1 MSSSI
6 DNIRN
11 FAIIAHIDHG
21 KSTIADRI
29 IHKCGGLT
37 DREMKA
43 QVLDSMDIERER
55 GITIKAQTVKLNY
68 TAKDGKK
75 YLLNIIDTPGHV
87 DFSYEVS
94 RSLYACEGSI
104 LIVDSTQGVEAQT
117 LANVYQALDINHE
130 IIPVLNKIDLPASDL
145 DRTNKQIEEVI
156 GIDTSNAVPCS
167 GKTGEG
173 IEEILE
179 QIIQVLPGPK
189 GIKDEKLKCL
199 LVDSWYDT
207 YLGVVILVRVIDG
220 KLSKNMKIKMMSTK
234 QDYIIEKVGVF
245 TPKPKNVDELNAGEI
260 GFITTGIKVLSET
273 KVGDTICDASNPI
286 TQALPGFKPS
296 KPVVFCGLFP
306 VDSSEYQ
313 KLKDGLAKLK
323 LNDSSFSYEAESSSA
338 LGLGFRCGFL
348 GLLHLEIVTER
359 LEREFDI
366 NLLTTTP
373 GVVYKIHLNNGK
385 VIDLQNPSSLPEPT
399 LIKMIEEPWIKSTII
414 TPDEYLGSI
423 IKICQDKRGIQTNL
437 SYSGNRAVLNY
448 ELPLNEVVFDFNDRL
463 KSMTSGYA
471 SFDYEIIEH
480 REGDL
485 VKMNI
490 LVNAEPVDALA
501 MMIHKDFAQNTGREV
516 CEKLKDLIPRH
527 NFMIPIQAAIGGK
540 IIARETI
547 KGFKK
552 DVLTKIHGGG
562 AVDRKRKLLEKQ
574 KKGKARAKQ
583 FGKVEIP
590 QEAFIGVLKIN
601 KEK

>member
-1 MSSSI
+1 MTKI
-6 DNIRN
+6 DHIRN

-29 IHKCGGLT
+29 IHSCGGLT
-37 DREMKA
+37 EREMKA

-68 TAKDGKK
+68 QAKDGKK
-75 YLLNIIDTPGHV
+75 YILNIIDTPGHV

-117 LANVYQALDINHE
+117 LANVYQALDTNHE
-130 IIPVLNKIDLPASDL
+130 IVPVLNKVDLPASDL
-145 DRTNKQIEEVI
+145 EKTKKQIEDVI
-156 GIDTSNAVPCS
+156 GIDTENAIACS

-173 IEEILE
+173 IEDILE
-179 QIIQVLPGPK
+179 QIIISLPAPEGE
-189 GIKDEKLKCL
+189 KDADLKCL

-207 YLGVVILVRVIDG
+207 YLGVVILVRVING
-220 KLSKNMKIKMMSTK
+220 KISKNMKIKMMSTN
-234 QDYIIEKVGVF
+234 QEYIIEKVGVF
-245 TPKPKNVDELNAGEI
+245 TPKANDVNELNAGEI
-260 GFITTGIKVLSET
+260 GFITTGIKILSET
-273 KVGDTICDASNPI
+273 KVGDTICDASKPS
-286 TQALPGFKPS
+286 QEALPGFKPS

-313 KLKDGLAKLK
+313 KLKDGLGKLQ
-323 LNDSSFSYEAESSSA
+323 LNDSSFSFEAESSSA

-348 GLLHLEIVTER
+348 GLLHLEIITER

-373 GVVYKIHLNNGK
+373 GVVYKVHMNKGE
-385 VIDLQNPSSLPEPT
+385 VIELQNPSSLPEPT
-399 LIKMIEEPWIKSTII
+399 LINYIEEPWIKATII
-414 TPDEYLGSI
+414 TPDQYLGAI
-423 IKICQDKRGIQTNL
+423 IKVCQDKRGVQTNL
-437 SYSGNRAVLNY
+437 NYSGNRAVLNY
-448 ELPLNEVVFDFNDRL
+448 EIPLNEVVFDFNDKL

-471 SFDYEIIEH
+471 SFDYEIIDH

-485 VKMNI
+485 VKLGI
-490 LVNAEPVDALA
+490 LVNAEPVDALS
-501 MMIHKDFAQNTGREV
+501 MMVHKDFAQTVGREV

-527 NFMIPIQAAIGGK
+527 NFMIPVQAAIGGK

-562 AVDRKRKLLEKQ
+562 ARDRKRKLLDKQ
-574 KKGKARAKQ
+574 KKGKARGKQ

>member
-1 MSSSI
+1 MTSL
-6 DNIRN
+6 DYIRN

-29 IHKCGGLT
+29 IHRCGGLT

-68 TAKDGKK
+68 KSKDGNN
-75 YLLNIIDTPGHV
+75 YILNIIDTPGHV

-117 LANVYQALDINHE
+117 LANVYQAIDIEHE
-130 IIPVLNKIDLPASDL
+130 IVPVLNKIDLPASDI
-145 DRTNKQIEEVI
+145 DKTKKQIEDVI
-156 GIDTSNAVPCS
+156 GIDTSNAVSCS
-167 GKTGEG
+167 GKTGQG
-173 IEEILE
+173 IDEILE
-179 QIIQVLPGPK
+179 QIIKTLPSPK
-189 GIKDEKLKCL
+189 GKKDEILKCL
-199 LVDSWYDT
+199 LVDSWYDS

-220 KLSKNMKIKMMSTK
+220 KITKNMKIKMMSTN

-245 TPKPKNVDELNAGEI
+245 TPKPKDVDQLNSGEI
-260 GFITTGIKVLSET
+260 GFIITGIKNLSET
-273 KVGDTICDASNPI
+273 KVGDTICETSKPLKF
-286 TQALPGFKPS
+286 ALPGFKPS

-313 KLKDGLAKLK
+313 KLKDGLAKLQ
-323 LNDSSFSYEAESSSA
+323 LNDSSFSYEPESSSA

-348 GLLHLEIVTER
+348 GLLHLEIITER

-373 GVVYKIHLNNGK
+373 GVVYKVYLNNGK
-385 VIDLQNPSSLPEPT
+385 IIDLQNPSSLPDPT
-399 LIKMIEEPWIKSTII
+399 LIKYIEEPWIKSTII
-414 TPDEYLGSI
+414 TPDQYLGSI
-423 IKICQDKRGIQTNL
+423 IKLCQDKRGIQTNL
-437 SYSGNRAVLNY
+437 NYSGNRAVLSY
-448 ELPLNEVVFDFNDRL
+448 EIPLNEVVFDFNDRL
-463 KSMTSGYA
+463 KSMSSGYA
-471 SFDYEIIEH
+471 SFDYEIIGH

-485 VKMNI
+485 VKLGI
-490 LVNAEPVDALA
+490 LVNSEPVDALA
-501 MMIHKDFAQNTGREV
+501 MMVHKNFAQSIGREV

-527 NFMIPIQAAIGGK
+527 NFMIPVQAAIGGK

-562 AVDRKRKLLEKQ
+562 ARDRKRKLLDKQ
-574 KKGKARAKQ
+574 KKGKVRSKQ

-601 KEK
+601 K

>member
-1 MSSSI
+1 MDKI
-6 DNIRN
+6 ENIRN

-68 TAKDGKK
+68 KSKNGKE
-75 YLLNIIDTPGHV
+75 YILNIIDTPGHV

-94 RSLYACEGSI
+94 RSLYACESSI

-117 LANVYQALDINHE
+117 LANVYQALDMNHE
-130 IIPVLNKIDLPASDL
+130 IIPILNKIDLPASDL
-145 DRTNKQIEEVI
+145 DKTTKQIEDVI
-156 GIDTSNAVPCS
+156 GIETTNAIPCS

-173 IEEILE
+173 IDDILE
-179 QIIQVLPGPK
+179 SIVNYLPSPK
-189 GIKDEKLKCL
+189 GNKNNILKCL

-220 KLSKNMKIKMMSTK
+220 KINKNMKIKMMSTN
-234 QDYIIEKVGVF
+234 QEYVVEKVGVF
-245 TPKPKNVDELNAGEI
+245 TPKPKDVNELNTGEI
-260 GFITTGIKVLSET
+260 GFIITGIKNLSDT
-273 KVGDTICDASNPI
+273 KVGDTICEASKPLEK
-286 TQALPGFKPS
+286 ALPGFKPS

-306 VDSSEYQ
+306 VDSSDYQ
-313 KLKDGLAKLK
+313 KLKDGLAKLQ
-323 LNDSSFSYEAESSSA
+323 LNDSSFSYEPESSSA

-348 GLLHLEIVTER
+348 GLLHLEIITER

-366 NLLTTTP
+366 NLITTTP
-373 GVVYKIHLNNGK
+373 GVVYKVYLNNKK
-385 VIDLQNPSSLPEPT
+385 VLELQNPSSLPDPT
-399 LIKMIEEPWIKSTII
+399 VINYIEEPWIKATII

-423 IKICQDKRGIQTNL
+423 IKLCQNKRGIQTNL

-448 ELPLNEVVFDFNDRL
+448 EIPLNEVVFDFNDRL

-471 SFDYEIIEH
+471 SFDYEMLGH

-485 VKMNI
+485 VKLSI

-501 MMIHKDFAQNTGREV
+501 MMVHKDFAQSIGREV

-562 AVDRKRKLLEKQ
+562 ALDRKRKLLEKQ
-574 KKGKARAKQ
+574 KKGKAKAKQ

-590 QEAFIGVLKIN
+590 QEAFIGVLKIS
-601 KEK
+601 KEN

>member
-1 MSSSI
+1 MDKI

-37 DREMKA
+37 DREMKE

-68 TAKDGKK
+68 KSKNGQE
-75 YLLNIIDTPGHV
+75 YIFNIIDTPGHV

-117 LANVYQALDINHE
+117 LANVYQDIDMNHE

-145 DRTNKQIEEVI
+145 DRTSKQIEDVI
-156 GIDTSNAVPCS
+156 GIDTSKAIPCS

-173 IEEILE
+173 IDDILE
-179 QIIQVLPGPK
+179 SIVNFLPAPTGN
-189 GIKDEKLKCL
+189 INSILKCL

-220 KLSKNMKIKMMSTK
+220 KIKKDMKIKMMSTN
-234 QDYIIEKVGVF
+234 QEYTIEKVGIF
-245 TPKPKNVDELNAGEI
+245 TPKAKDINELNSGEI
-260 GFITTGIKVLSET
+260 GFIITGIKNLSDT
-273 KVGDTICDASNPI
+273 KVGDTICDANNPLPK
-286 TQALPGFKPS
+286 ALPGFKPS

-306 VDSSEYQ
+306 VDSSDYQ
-313 KLKDGLAKLK
+313 KLKDGLAKLQ
-323 LNDSSFSYEAESSSA
+323 LNDASFSYEAESSSA

-348 GLLHLEIVTER
+348 GLLHLEIITER

-366 NLLTTTP
+366 NLITTTP
-373 GVVYKIHLNNGK
+373 GVVYKVYLNNEK
-385 VIDLQNPSSLPEPT
+385 VLELQNPSSLPDPT
-399 LIKMIEEPWIKSTII
+399 LIKYIEEPWIKATII

-423 IKICQDKRGIQTNL
+423 IKLCQNKRGIQTNL

-448 ELPLNEVVFDFNDRL
+448 EIPLNEVVFDFNDRL

-471 SFDYEIIEH
+471 SFDYEILGH
-480 REGDL
+480 KEGDL
-485 VKMNI
+485 VKLSI
-490 LVNAEPVDALA
+490 LVNSEPVDALA
-501 MMIHKDFAQNTGREV
+501 MMVHKEFAQSIGREV

-562 AVDRKRKLLEKQ
+562 ALDRKRKLLEKQ

-601 KEK
+601 KD